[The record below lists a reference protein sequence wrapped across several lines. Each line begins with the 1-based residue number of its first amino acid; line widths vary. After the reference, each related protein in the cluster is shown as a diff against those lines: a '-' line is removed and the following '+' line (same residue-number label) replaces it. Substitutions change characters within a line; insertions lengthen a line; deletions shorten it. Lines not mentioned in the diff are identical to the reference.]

1 MSDQLKPWLT
11 AAEPAV
17 FDPLTPGFAANP
29 YSRRRLR
36 AGDPVH
42 RSAQGYWVLT
52 RATMTGLPYCA
63 IRGCSEWARLA
74 RSFRSNS
81 EVAQRLATPLGDE
94 ATTTR
99 LITPDCVRSKGIH
112 GPQSGTDVPTHPS
125 DC

>member
-17 FDPLTPGFAANP
+17 FDPFTPGFAANP

-52 RATMTGLPYCA
+52 RYDDGAAVL
-63 IRGCSEWARLA
+63 RGPRLFGVGETRPFLQKRLVSGA
-74 RSFRSNS
+74 AFGYASRQPSNYD
-81 EVAQRLATPLGDE
+81 PPDH
-94 ATTTR
+94 TR
-99 LITPDCVRSKGIH
+99 LRS
-112 GPQSGTDVPTHPS
+112 
-125 DC
+125 